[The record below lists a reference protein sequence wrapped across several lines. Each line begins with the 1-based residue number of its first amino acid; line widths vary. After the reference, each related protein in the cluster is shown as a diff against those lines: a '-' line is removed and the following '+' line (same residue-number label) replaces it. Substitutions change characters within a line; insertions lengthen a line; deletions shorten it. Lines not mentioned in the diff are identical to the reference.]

1 MEQNDTI
8 KIKHLIRT
16 VLNIRRDNMINI
28 KNKIE
33 MIVGTDNTAEKM
45 GSGELPVLATPAM
58 VALIEETCW
67 KSAKNIFGE
76 GYSTVGTKLEISHL
90 SPTPV
95 GMKIWCESE
104 LLEEGDRHLT
114 FRVKVYDEK
123 GLIGEGIHER
133 FVVENDKFME
143 KANAKAE

>member
-1 MEQNDTI
+1 MAGKRMNRSRKENG
-8 KIKHLIRT
+8 
-16 VLNIRRDNMINI
+16 NMINI

-33 MIVGTDNTAEKM
+33 MVVGTDNTAEKM
-45 GSGELPVLATPAM
+45 GSGELPVLSTPAM

-67 KSAKNIFGE
+67 KSVKNLFGE
-76 GYSTVGTKLEISHL
+76 GRSTVGTKLEVSHL

-104 LLEEGDRHLT
+104 LLDEGDRQLQ
-114 FRVKVYDEK
+114 FRVKVYDET

-133 FVVENDKFME
+133 FVVENDKFMK
-143 KANAKAE
+143 KAEAKAE